1 MSMSEEGDLH
11 RKFENPKPV
20 SAGDLR
26 DVLIE
31 SQGGHGDGIAKID
44 GFVLFVRGAAKGERC
59 KVRILD
65 VKRTFATAEKV
76 SHGDVEER
84 TDDAVEGSKGGPSG

>member
-1 MSMSEEGDLH
+1 MSEEGDLH
-11 RKFENPKPV
+11 RKFESPKPV
-20 SAGDLR
+20 SAGELR

-44 GFVLFVRGAAKGERC
+44 GFVLFVKGGNRGERC
-59 KVRILD
+59 KVRIIE

-76 SHGDVEER
+76 RHGESEER
-84 TDDAVEGSKGGPSG
+84 ADDAVEGSKSGPSG